1 MTCDELRDSWE
12 LYALGVLDGEEET
25 EIGAHLA
32 RGCPVCTPGVRSARA
47 LNTAILSLTPDAR
60 PSSKLRRRILA
71 SVGIV
76 RGGAGLWMWA
86 WASAAACLAV
96 FAVTYFFQ
104 TRDARREL
112 VEARARIA
120 AEASD
125 LRQTA
130 ADRDRVRQALEL
142 LEQPDTE
149 QVVFGTAQHQ
159 PPAGRVFVNSRR
171 GVLLLSSNLPPAPAG
186 RIYEMWV
193 IPKKGAP
200 VPAGLFQS
208 DASGNAVHILSG
220 PIDRA
225 AAAAFAVTEEP
236 QSGSAAPTT
245 KPIIVAPLKG

>member
-1 MTCDELRDSWE
+1 MTCEELREFWE
-12 LYALGVLDGEEET
+12 LYALGVLEGEEET

-32 RGCPVCTPGVRSARA
+32 RGCPVCTPGVRRARS
-47 LNTAILSLTPDAR
+47 LNTAILSLIPEAA
-60 PSSKLRRRILA
+60 PSPKLRRRILA

-76 RGGAGLWMWA
+76 GGGARLWMWA
-86 WASAAACLAV
+86 WAAAAACLAIA
-96 FAVTYFFQ
+96 AVTYFLQ

-112 VEARARIA
+112 ADARAQLSA
-120 AEASD
+120 QAGD
-125 LRQTA
+125 LRKTT
-130 ADRDRVRQALEL
+130 DERDHVRQALEL

-171 GVLLLSSNLPPAPAG
+171 GVLLLSTNLPPAPAG

-208 DASGNAVHILSG
+208 DAAGNAVHILSG

-236 QSGSAAPTT
+236 ASGSPAPTT
-245 KPIIVAPLKG
+245 KPIIVAPLKS